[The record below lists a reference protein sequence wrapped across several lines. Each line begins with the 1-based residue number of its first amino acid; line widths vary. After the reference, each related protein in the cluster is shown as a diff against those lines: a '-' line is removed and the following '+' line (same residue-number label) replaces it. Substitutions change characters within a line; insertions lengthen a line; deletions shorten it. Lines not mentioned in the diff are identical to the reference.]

1 MQHDILYK
9 RAKTGKIISYEI
21 RVDTETTDDLP
32 VIIKTTG
39 QLEGKK
45 TIHTETVF
53 EGKNIGKS
61 NETTPVQQAVSQAE
75 SDWKKKKD
83 EGYKSFLDLGVKDIS
98 ELEEKLTQF
107 NTDSSGQAKP
117 MLAIDWKKVKSV
129 TYPCLI
135 QPKLDGVRCLMVV
148 DSDKGK
154 LVKFLSRSGKEY
166 TTLDHIEK
174 QVVGSVLNR
183 SLILDGEVYSDELS
197 FQEIISAVKKQRA
210 DSLKLRFRAY
220 DIINDSDQ
228 KQRWIDTKEIVET
241 INSEYIQLVDTHEC
255 KNEESVKEYHNFW
268 VQNGYE
274 GAMLR
279 LYSGL
284 YGQGQRS
291 RDLLKVKEFDEQEFM
306 CLELIKGQREED
318 VIAVCKT
325 EESKT
330 FNVKLVGTRE
340 YKADLVKNWDNKPK
354 PLTVKHF
361 GWTDSNLPR
370 FPVGKAF
377 RDY

>member
-21 RVDTETTDDLP
+21 RVDTETRDDLP